1 MADPFFLI
9 LTGMSKGKKD
19 WKVYLPLAVVIVAI
33 AAGGVYWYVDY
44 SKYVKTD
51 DAYVASDNTSV
62 SSKLMGRISHL
73 YAEEGDSVN
82 QGQLLAELDSIDLLA
97 QKKQIVAGKLQ
108 TVANKL
114 QAQAKYEYDVKNI
127 QVLKIGFEKA
137 KEDFDR
143 TKLQYKGDVVTKEQ
157 YDHSKKALETA
168 QAQYDASKAQLDV
181 SQSQIKT
188 AEASIANADAQIEV
202 VSTQLSNTRL
212 YAPTGGVVAKRW
224 LLPGDIAQPGQSIYT
239 VNNNHK
245 FWVMVYLEETKMEG
259 LHQGQHAIF
268 TLDTY
273 PEVTFEGKIFTIG
286 STTASQFSLIPP
298 NNASGNFTKVTQRV
312 PVKISID
319 GTTKGQKASSFNLL
333 TGMSAVVKIEKKS

>member
-1 MADPFFLI
+1 M
-9 LTGMSKGKKD
+9 GKGKKD
-19 WKVYLPLAVVIVAI
+19 WKVYLPLVVVTIAVVV
-33 AAGGVYWYVDY
+33 GGIYWYLDY

-51 DAYVASDNTSV
+51 DAYVASDNISV
-62 SSKLMGRISHL
+62 SSKIMGRISHL
-73 YAEEGDSVN
+73 YVEEGDSVQ
-82 QGQLLAELDSIDLLA
+82 QGKLMAELDSLDLLA

-108 TVANKL
+108 TEANKL
-114 QAQAKYEYDVKNI
+114 QAEAKYEYDTKNI

-143 TKLQYKGDVVTKEQ
+143 TKLQYNGDVVTKEQ

-168 QAQYDASKAQLDV
+168 QAQYDASKAQLGV
-181 SQSQIKT
+181 SKSQIET
-188 AEASIANADAQIEV
+188 AEAAIVSADAQIGV
-202 VSTQLSNTRL
+202 ISTQLSNTKL
-212 YAPTGGVVAKRW
+212 YAPADGVVAKRW
-224 LLPGDIAQPGQSIYT
+224 LLPGDVAQPGQSIYT

-245 FWVMVYLEETKMEG
+245 FWIMVYLEETKIEG
-259 LHQGQHAIF
+259 LHLGQHALF

-273 PEVTFEGKIFTIG
+273 PEATFEGKIFTIG

-312 PVKISID
+312 PVKISIEA
-319 GTTKGQKASSFNLL
+319 TTKGEKVSSFNLL